1 MKLADQVEGGGFAF
15 DAGVEGEDDLL
26 DAFFIDAGEKLL
38 VAGRFELHAGHPVV
52 VAVRCIVPQS
62 DLPGD
67 LRCRCGRIARDDLD
81 ADSLD
86 RLQLVTAMEDEFD
99 IEIDDEKLEAINS
112 VAEAIVAIKSALGE

>member
-1 MKLADQVEGGGFAF
+1 MEHSEIIEKVADIA
-15 DAGVEGEDDLL
+15 
-26 DAFFIDAGEKLL
+26 
-38 VAGRFELHAGHPVV
+38 
-52 VAVRCIVPQS
+52 S
-62 DLPGD
+62 DVLGINAD
-67 LRCRCGRIARDDLD
+67 EITEETTFDDLD

>member
-1 MKLADQVEGGGFAF
+1 MEHSGIFEKVADIA
-15 DAGVEGEDDLL
+15 
-26 DAFFIDAGEKLL
+26 
-38 VAGRFELHAGHPVV
+38 
-52 VAVRCIVPQS
+52 S
-62 DLPGD
+62 DVLGINAD
-67 LRCRCGRIARDDLD
+67 EITEETTFDDLD

>member
-1 MKLADQVEGGGFAF
+1 MEHSEIFEKVVDIASDVLGINADEITEETTF
-15 DAGVEGEDDLL
+15 
-26 DAFFIDAGEKLL
+26 
-38 VAGRFELHAGHPVV
+38 
-52 VAVRCIVPQS
+52 
-62 DLPGD
+62 
-67 LRCRCGRIARDDLD
+67 DDLD